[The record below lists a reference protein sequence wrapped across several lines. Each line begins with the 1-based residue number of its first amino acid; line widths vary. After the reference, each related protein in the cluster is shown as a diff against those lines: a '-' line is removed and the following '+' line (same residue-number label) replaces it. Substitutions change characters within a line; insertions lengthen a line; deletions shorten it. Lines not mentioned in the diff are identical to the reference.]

1 MAVSEHLYIQ
11 KMISGAAVKDTVT
24 NFDIYCMEIPFII
37 ATEAKELASNDWYDE
52 HGDEEYIPSA
62 LKMKAYEMDVK
73 FACKGA
79 TKTCNAKINAFLN
92 YLTGAD
98 QQNPGAKMKMYS
110 TYTQIG
116 RQDVRFV
123 SLSEDAE
130 LVRDANGDI
139 LIFTVTFKVNDPVTN
154 ITLSLP

>member
-11 KMISGAAVKDTVT
+11 KTKSGATVKDTVT
-24 NFDIYCMEIPFII
+24 NFDIYCMEIPFVIMN
-37 ATEAKELASNDWYDE
+37 EAKDLASNDWFDE
-52 HGDEEYIPSA
+52 HGNDEYIPSA

-79 TKTCNAKINAFLN
+79 WKTCNAKINAFVR

-98 QQNPGAKMKMYS
+98 GSGAEMKMYS

-116 RQDVRFV
+116 RQGIRFV
-123 SLSEDAE
+123 SLNDDAE
-130 LVRDANGDI
+130 LVRDKNGDI
-139 LIFTVTFKVNDPVTN
+139 LMFTVTFRVNDPVTD
-154 ITLSLP
+154 ITLST